1 MNHET
6 HSHIADPVSLS
17 SPQPLRR
24 TTEAEAFQLLDSVWS
39 NSNSVTV
46 QGMSREMESMER
58 SLLERSAEVAPQRRT
73 HSPLWDTDDP
83 LSEFLVSCLII
94 HICAANN
101 SPLV

>member
-6 HSHIADPVSLS
+6 HPHTADPVSLS

-24 TTEAEAFQLLDSVWS
+24 TAEAEAFQLLDSVWS
-39 NSNSVTV
+39 NSNSATV
-46 QGMSREMESMER
+46 QGMSREMEFMER

-83 LSEFLVSCLII
+83 LSEFLVSYLTTN
-94 HICAANN
+94 ICAVNN
-101 SPLV
+101 AL